1 MGHAVDVI
9 VVGGGPAGAAAG
21 VALAARGVAVAVVT
35 TSRGNPVRIGETVPP
50 TIAQPLTRLGVYDNF
65 LSDEHIPAP
74 GTVVCWGDDEPYE
87 TDSITN
93 PYGHGWHLDRA
104 RFDTMLLTAAGCAGA
119 QIHELDRFAP
129 AEHGSRGWSVTVG
142 DRPGLRAPMLF
153 DATGRS
159 ARIAMR
165 HGATRRR
172 EDCLIGL
179 VSFGAARADDHRT
192 VIEACEHGWWYA
204 TVLPRGRAV
213 TAFMTDADLL
223 PTGKAGRE
231 RLWKTALSETIL
243 VRGVMT
249 SAAGPLRLHAAPAC
263 TGTLSA
269 STSADWVAVGDA
281 ARTMDP
287 LSGQGVTEAC
297 QSAIQAAEALVDRG
311 HTSALRA
318 LSADYAVAHRRHVLA
333 GLRHYRREN
342 RWPRS
347 PFWVRRHQRFH
358 AMS

>member
-1 MGHAVDVI
+1 M
-9 VVGGGPAGAAAG
+9 GGGTPA
-21 VALAARGVAVAVVT
+21 
-35 TSRGNPVRIGETVPP
+35 
-50 TIAQPLTRLGVYDNF
+50 
-65 LSDEHIPAP
+65 
-74 GTVVCWGDDEPYE
+74 
-87 TDSITN
+87 
-93 PYGHGWHLDRA
+93 
-104 RFDTMLLTAAGCAGA
+104 
-119 QIHELDRFAP
+119 
-129 AEHGSRGWSVTVG
+129 
-142 DRPGLRAPMLF
+142 
-153 DATGRS
+153 
-159 ARIAMR
+159 
-165 HGATRRR
+165 
-172 EDCLIGL
+172 
-179 VSFGAARADDHRT
+179 
-192 VIEACEHGWWYA
+192 
-204 TVLPRGRAV
+204 VLPGGRAV

-231 RLWKTALSETIL
+231 RLWKTSPVGNDPGARRDDL
-243 VRGVMT
+243 
-249 SAAGPLRLHAAPAC
+249 AAGPLRLHAAPAC

-281 ARTMDP
+281 ARTLDP